1 MMIKALIVDDEESA
15 RKALANMLEYYCKEI
30 EVVGMTVNI
39 TEAQSLIKEL
49 EPGVVFLDIQMP
61 GGNGFD
67 LLKKYRHIPFKVI
80 FVTAYDQF
88 ALKALKLSAIDYL
101 LKPLSPRDLIK
112 AAEKLGQQV
121 EVEERFDQQLS
132 TFEENMQAEKQQKK
146 IILNTSNNMYVLRVE
161 DVIRCEADENYTR
174 IIDLK
179 GKAILVAKT
188 LKEFDAMLSPLGFC
202 RIHQSHLINLNH
214 VLSYEKGTGGMVI
227 LSNKERIPVSG
238 RRKEFF
244 LSALQSHL

>member
-1 MMIKALIVDDEESA
+1 MKIKALIVDDEESA

-30 EVVGMTVNI
+30 EVVGTAANI
-39 TEAQSLIKEL
+39 SEAYDQIKTL
-49 EPGVVFLDIQMP
+49 NPAVVFLDIQMP
-61 GGNGFD
+61 GGSGFD
-67 LLKKYRHIPFKVI
+67 LLRKYRQIPFKVI

-88 ALKALKLSAIDYL
+88 ALRALKLSAIDYL
-101 LKPLSPRDLIK
+101 LKPLSPRELIK
-112 AAEKLGQQV
+112 AVEKLGQQL

-132 TFEENMQAEKQQKK
+132 ALEDNMKTERQQKK
-146 IILNTSNNMYVLRVE
+146 IILNTSGNMYVLRVD

-188 LKEFDAMLSPLGFC
+188 LKEFDEMLSPLGFC
-202 RIHQSHLINLNH
+202 RIHQSHLINLDH
-214 VLSYEKGTGGMVI
+214 VLSYEKGAGGMVI

-238 RRKEFF
+238 RRREFF
-244 LSALQSHL
+244 LNDLRNHL

>member
-15 RKALANMLEYYCKEI
+15 RKALSNMLEYYCKEI
-30 EVVGMTVNI
+30 EVVGMAVNI

-49 EPGVVFLDIQMP
+49 KPDVVFLDIQMP

-67 LLKKYRHIPFKVI
+67 LLRKYRQIPFKVI

-112 AAEKLGQQV
+112 AIDKLGQQL

-132 TFEENMQAEKQQKK
+132 TLEDNMMAERQQKK
-146 IILNTSNNMYVLRVE
+146 IILNTSNNMYILRVE
-161 DVIRCEADENYTR
+161 DVIRCEADQNYTR

-188 LKEFDAMLSPLGFC
+188 LKEFDEMLSPLGFC
-202 RIHQSHLINLNH
+202 RIHQSHLINLDH
-214 VLSYEKGTGGMVI
+214 VITYEKGTGGMVI
-227 LSNKERIPVSG
+227 LSNKEHVPVSG

-244 LSALQSHL
+244 LNSLRKYL

>member
-1 MMIKALIVDDEESA
+1 MKIKALIVDDEESA

-30 EVVGMTVNI
+30 EVVGTAANI
-39 TEAQSLIKEL
+39 SEAYQQIKL
-49 EPGVVFLDIQMP
+49 QNPAVVFLDIQMP

-67 LLKKYRHIPFKVI
+67 LLKKYRQLPFKVI

-88 ALKALKLSAIDYL
+88 ALRALKLSAIDYP
-101 LKPLSPRDLIK
+101 LKPLSPRDLIR
-112 AAEKLGQQV
+112 AIEKLGQQV
-121 EVEERFDQQLS
+121 EVEERFDEQLS
-132 TFEENMQAEKQQKK
+132 ALENNMQAEKQQKK
-146 IILNTSNNMYVLRVE
+146 IILNTSTNMYVLRVE
-161 DVIRCEADENYTR
+161 DVLRCEADENYTR

-188 LKEFDAMLSPLGFC
+188 LKEFDALLSPLGFC

-214 VLSYEKGTGGMVI
+214 VLTYEKGTGGMVI
-227 LSNKERIPVSG
+227 LSNKERVPVSG

-244 LSALQSHL
+244 LSSLQNHL

>member
-1 MMIKALIVDDEESA
+1 MRTKALIVDDEESA
-15 RKALANMLEYYCKEI
+15 RKALSNMLEYYCKEV
-30 EVVGMTVNI
+30 EVVGMAANI

-61 GGNGFD
+61 GGNGFV
-67 LLKKYRHIPFKVI
+67 LLKKYRQIPFKVI

-88 ALKALKLSAIDYL
+88 ALRALKLSAIDYL

-112 AAEKLGQQV
+112 AIEKLGQRL

-132 TFEENMQAEKQQKK
+132 AMEDNMKAERQQQK
-146 IILNTSNNMYVLRVE
+146 IILNTSGSMYVLRVE

-174 IIDLK
+174 ILDLK

-188 LKEFDAMLSPLGFC
+188 LKEFDEMLSPLGFC
-202 RIHQSHLINLNH
+202 RIHQSHLINLDH
-214 VLSYEKGTGGMVI
+214 VITYEKGAGGMVI

-238 RRKEFF
+238 RRREFF
-244 LSALQSHL
+244 LNSLRKYL

>member
-1 MMIKALIVDDEESA
+1 MKIKALIVDDEESS
-15 RKALANMLEYYCKEI
+15 RKALLNMLEYYCKDI
-30 EVVGMTVNI
+30 EVVGQAANI
-39 TEAQSLIKEL
+39 FEAQALIKDV

-61 GGNGFD
+61 GGNGFE
-67 LLKKYRHIPFKVI
+67 LLKKYRQIPFKVI

-88 ALKALKLSAIDYL
+88 ALRALKLSAIDYL

-112 AAEKLGQQV
+112 AIEKLGQQL

-132 TFEENMQAEKQQKK
+132 TLEDNMKAERQQKK
-146 IILNTSNNMYVLRVE
+146 IILNTSGSMYVVRVE

-179 GKAILVAKT
+179 GKAILIAKT
-188 LKEFDAMLSPLGFC
+188 LKEFDEMLSPLGFC
-202 RIHQSHLINLNH
+202 RIHQSHLINLDH
-214 VLSYEKGTGGMVI
+214 VITYEKGTGGMVM

-238 RRKEFF
+238 RRKDFF
-244 LSALQSHL
+244 LNSLHKRL

>member
-1 MMIKALIVDDEESA
+1 MRTKALIVDDEESA
-15 RKALANMLEYYCKEI
+15 RKALSNMLEYYCKEV
-30 EVVGMTVNI
+30 EVVGMAANI

-67 LLKKYRHIPFKVI
+67 LLKKYRQIPFKVI
-80 FVTAYDQF
+80 FVTAFDQF
-88 ALKALKLSAIDYL
+88 ALRALKLSAIDYL

-112 AAEKLGQQV
+112 AVEKLGQQV
-121 EVEERFDQQLS
+121 EVEERFDEQLS
-132 TFEENMQAEKQQKK
+132 AVEENMQAERQQKK

-161 DVIRCEADENYTR
+161 DVLRCEADENYTR

-188 LKEFDAMLSPLGFC
+188 LKEFDSMLSPLGFC

-214 VLSYEKGTGGMVI
+214 VLTYEKGSGGMVM
-227 LSNKERIPVSG
+227 LVNKERIPVSG

-244 LSALQSHL
+244 LSALQNHL

>member
-15 RKALANMLEYYCKEI
+15 RNALSNMLEYYCKDV
-30 EVVGMTVNI
+30 EVVGMAANI
-39 TEAQSLIKEL
+39 SEAQSLIKDM
-49 EPGVVFLDIQMP
+49 EPSVVFLDIQMP
-61 GGNGFD
+61 GGSGFD
-67 LLKKYRHIPFKVI
+67 LLKKYRHFPFKVI
-80 FVTAYDQF
+80 FVTAYDQY

-112 AAEKLGQQV
+112 AVEKLSQQV
-121 EVEERFDQQLS
+121 EVEERFDEQLS
-132 TFEENMQAEKQQKK
+132 ALENNMQAEKQQKK

-188 LKEFDAMLSPLGFC
+188 LKEFDELLSPLGFC
-202 RIHQSHLINLNH
+202 RIHQSHLINLDH
-214 VLSYEKGTGGMVI
+214 VLTYEKGVGGMVI

-238 RRKEFF
+238 RRKDFF
-244 LSALQSHL
+244 LNSLQNHL